1 MAPQFDEQVRC
12 TQGLLVTRPGPTN
25 HPGTWIGGFDGI
37 ELIIVN
43 DQRARLL
50 LGPNGLFFHHPAGH
64 DPVVI
69 DGVNGDII
77 LANADCAEDF
87 DAAHDELID
96 PGTVVVINDE
106 RSIRPCDQ
114 AYDKR
119 VAGVVSGAGGYKPGL
134 VLDRRKSDRTRVAV
148 ALMGKVF
155 CKVDAR
161 FGAIQVGDLLTPSST
176 IGHAMKAT
184 DPLKAFGAV
193 IGKAL
198 RPLEEGQGL
207 LPILIAL
214 Q

>member
-1 MAPQFDEQVRC
+1 MAQEFNEEVRC
-12 TQGLLVTRPGPTN
+12 NQGLAVLQQGTTRRTFFTGVEL
-25 HPGTWIGGFDGI
+25 FVI
-37 ELIIVN
+37 ENNSL
-43 DQRARLL
+43 RLTL
-50 LGPNGLFFHHPAGH
+50 APNGLFFHHPAGH
-64 DPVVI
+64 NTVEI
-69 DGVNGDII
+69 DAVAGDII

-87 DAAHDELID
+87 DAAQDELID

-106 RSIRPCDQ
+106 RSIRSCDK

-134 VLDRRKSDRTRVAV
+134 ILDRRKSDRTRVTV

-161 FGAIQVGDLLTPSST
+161 FGAIQVGDLLTPSFT

-198 RPLEEGQGL
+198 RPLEEGQAL
-207 LPILIAL
+207 IPILIAL

>member
-1 MAPQFDEQVRC
+1 MAQEFNEEVRC
-12 TQGLLVTRPGPTN
+12 NQGLAVIQQGTTRRTFFTGV
-25 HPGTWIGGFDGI
+25 
-37 ELIIVN
+37 ELFILEN
-43 DQRARLL
+43 NSLRLTL
-50 LGPNGLFFHHPAGH
+50 APNGLFFHHPAGH
-64 DPVVI
+64 NTIEI
-69 DGVNGDII
+69 DGVNGDVI
-77 LANADCAEDF
+77 LTNADCAEDF
-87 DAAHDELID
+87 DAAQDELID

-134 VLDRRKSDRTRVAV
+134 VLDRRKSDRTRVTV

-161 FGAIQVGDLLTPSST
+161 FGAIQVGDLLTPSFT
-176 IGHAMKAT
+176 MGHAMKAT

-198 RPLEEGQGL
+198 RPLAKGQAL
-207 LPILIAL
+207 IPILIAL

>member
-1 MAPQFDEQVRC
+1 MAQEFNEEVRC
-12 TQGLLVTRPGPTN
+12 NQNLVVVQQGTTRT
-25 HPGTWIGGFDGI
+25 TFFSGI
-37 ELIIVN
+37 EVFISEN
-43 DQRARLL
+43 NRLRL
-50 LGPNGLFFHHPAGH
+50 TLAPNGLFFHHPAGH
-64 DPVVI
+64 NTIEI
-69 DGVNGDII
+69 DGVNGDVI
-77 LANADCAEDF
+77 LTNADCAEDF
-87 DAAHDELID
+87 DAAQDELID
-96 PGTVVVINDE
+96 PGSVVVINDE
-106 RSIRPCDQ
+106 RSIRPCDK

-134 VLDRRKSDRTRVAV
+134 VLDRRKSDRPRVTV

-161 FGAIQVGDLLTPSST
+161 FGAIQVGDLLTPSFT

-198 RPLEEGQGL
+198 RPLAEGQAL
-207 LPILIAL
+207 IPILIAL